1 MATFVLA
8 HLSDPHLGPLPRARV
23 YELFGKRA
31 TGFFNWQRKRRLV
44 HREEVLA
51 AIVADLKAQSPNL
64 IAVTGDL
71 VNLSLAGEYAPAR
84 AWLEALDPPQGVTL
98 VPGNHDA
105 YVRRVADHPQLHWGD
120 YMRGDGSAAVEF
132 PFLRR
137 RGPLALIGLSSAV
150 PSAPFLATGRLGAE
164 QLRRLPRLLDQ
175 ARDDGLFRVVMVHHP
190 PVSKNRFKRLT
201 DGPAFRAVLAQHGA
215 ELVIHGHDHA
225 HSVVWLEVVHG
236 RIPAVGVPSAS
247 EAPPGKHDPAGYN
260 LYNVDGSPGA
270 WRCELVAR
278 GLTRDGD
285 KVVEKNRMLL
295 AGG

>member
-51 AIVADLKAQSPNL
+51 AIVADLKAQSPNH

-225 HSVVWLEVVHG
+225 HSVVWLEAVHG

>member
-23 YELFGKRA
+23 YDLFGKRA

-51 AIVADLKAQSPNL
+51 AIVADLKAQSPNH

-120 YMRGDGSAAVEF
+120 YMRGDGSTAVEF

-137 RGPLALIGLSSAV
+137 RGPVVLIGLSSAV
-150 PSAPFLATGRLGAE
+150 PSAPFMATGRLGVE

-190 PVSKNRFKRLT
+190 AISKNRFKRLT

-225 HSVVWLEVVHG
+225 HSVVWLEGVHG

-270 WRCELVAR
+270 WWCELVAR
-278 GLTRDGD
+278 GLTPDGD

-295 AGG
+295 AGD